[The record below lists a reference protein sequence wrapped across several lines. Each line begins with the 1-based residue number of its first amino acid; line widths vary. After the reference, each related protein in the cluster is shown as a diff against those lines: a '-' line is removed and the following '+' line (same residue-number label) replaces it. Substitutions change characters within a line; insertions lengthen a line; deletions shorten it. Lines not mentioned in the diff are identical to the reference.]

1 MKSLLRLTVA
11 VVVATA
17 ALIAMPTTVLASIN
31 RSYSHQRTCHQYCQT
46 VGPTR
51 RGHAAVASVTATEP
65 VSQTG
70 FQWRDATI
78 GAAVGVS
85 VMLVAFSVFWVV
97 RDRGRKEGSRI
108 APTI

>member
-31 RSYSHQRTCHQYCQT
+31 RPYSHQRTCHQYCQT

-51 RGHAAVASVTATEP
+51 GSHAASVTATVP

-70 FQWRDATI
+70 FRWTDATI
-78 GAAVGVS
+78 GAAVGAS

-97 RDRGRKEGSRI
+97 RGRKEGTRI